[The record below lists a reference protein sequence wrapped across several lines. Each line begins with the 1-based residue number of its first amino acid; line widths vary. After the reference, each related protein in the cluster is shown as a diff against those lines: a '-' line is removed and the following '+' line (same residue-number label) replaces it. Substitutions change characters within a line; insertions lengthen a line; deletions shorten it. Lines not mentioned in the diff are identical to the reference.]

1 MKLMEGKIDGE
12 ASNFSEVVIIGIV
25 GGGNSCPFRRR
36 GRGISKG
43 ETKGS
48 GREGQKIMKPRVT
61 CGDRFQVHRR
71 LRYLPQPWYKRFWE
85 SSEPED
91 LEAGLEEADQPRLKL
106 GRIP

>member
-1 MKLMEGKIDGE
+1 MDEEGRL
-12 ASNFSEVVIIGIV
+12 
-25 GGGNSCPFRRR
+25 FRKEKR
-36 GRGISKG
+36 KG
-43 ETKGS
+43 QWS
-48 GREGQKIMKPRVT
+48 GQKIMKPRVT

>member
-1 MKLMEGKIDGE
+1 
-12 ASNFSEVVIIGIV
+12 
-25 GGGNSCPFRRR
+25 
-36 GRGISKG
+36 
-43 ETKGS
+43 
-48 GREGQKIMKPRVT
+48 MKPRVT